1 MRASARRVI
10 LAHSTHMSRT
20 TYAMSLAVSL
30 IAPSSFTAQD
40 SVAAGIRGLAS
51 LGVEVRYDEPLQR
64 PQRYLA
70 GSREERLARLHA
82 AYDDPET
89 QAVWAVRGGYGA
101 AQLVDGIDW
110 RRLARHPKP
119 LIGFSDV
126 TVLLHHW
133 YLHDIP
139 AIHGPVVKAAG
150 GLLDAPEDDRQVI
163 HRQLSETVA
172 LIQGATTLDYPLTP
186 LTQQPSPQ
194 PSTLQGPVVGGN
206 LITLA
211 SMVGTPI
218 AFHAPPGAL
227 VILED
232 VGEPHYRLE
241 RALWQLVHG
250 GALDQAAAVCLG
262 TFEGCSPYGDTR
274 LEDIVAETLAPL
286 ALPLFSG
293 LPIGHGL
300 HNRPWRYG
308 ATGRIEGDRLIIS
321 GSGTR

>member
-1 MRASARRVI
+1 
-10 LAHSTHMSRT
+10 
-20 TYAMSLAVSL
+20 MSLAVSL
-30 IAPSSFTAQD
+30 IAPSSFTAED
-40 SVAAGIRGLAS
+40 AVIAGIRGLAS
-51 LGVEVRYDEPLQR
+51 LGVEVRYDKPLQR

-70 GSREERLARLHA
+70 GSRDERLAKLHA
-82 AYDDPET
+82 AYDDPDT

-101 AQLVDGIDW
+101 AQLISGIDW
-110 RRLARHPKP
+110 KRLARNPKP

-133 YLHDIP
+133 HLHGIP

-150 GLLDAPEDDRQVI
+150 GLFDTPEGEREVVR
-163 HRQLSETVA
+163 RQLKDTLT
-172 LIQGATTLDYPLTP
+172 LIQGPATLDYPLTP
-186 LTQQPSPQ
+186 YIPPSIQRPA
-194 PSTLQGPVVGGN
+194 LQGPVVGGN

-211 SMVGTPI
+211 SMVGTPV
-218 AFHAPPGAL
+218 AFNAPPEAL

-286 ALPLFSG
+286 GLPLFID

-308 ATGRIEGDRLIIS
+308 AMGHIESGRLIIV
-321 GSGTR
+321 G

>member
-1 MRASARRVI
+1 
-10 LAHSTHMSRT
+10 
-20 TYAMSLAVSL
+20 MSLAVSL

-40 SVAAGIRGLAS
+40 AVDAGIRGLES

-82 AYDDPET
+82 AYDDPDT

-101 AQLVDGIDW
+101 AQLISGIDW
-110 RRLARHPKP
+110 DRLARHPKP

-126 TVLLHHW
+126 TALLHHW
-133 YLHDIP
+133 HLHGLP

-150 GLLDAPEDDRQVI
+150 KLFDAPEQEREVTRCQFNDT
-163 HRQLSETVA
+163 LA

-186 LTQQPSPQ
+186 LTPPTPSITPAPHSQQPRQ
-194 PSTLQGPVVGGN
+194 PSTLPSTQQSIQQSIKQGPVVGGN

-211 SMVGTPI
+211 SMMGTPV
-218 AFHAPPGAL
+218 AFSAPPGAL

-250 GALDQAAAVCLG
+250 GALSRAAAVCLG

-286 ALPLFSG
+286 GLPLFGG

-308 ATGRIEGDRLIIS
+308 ATGRIEGDRLVIA
-321 GSGTR
+321 G